1 MFKAIK
7 YVVTENISNL
17 YRIFTIS
24 RYSIAADIHDSHLG
38 LFWNFAN
45 PVIQVLTYWF
55 LFGLVLKRKSVGDVP
70 YLPWMLAGMAVWFF
84 LSPCITNGCN
94 AIFQKAG
101 VISKMKFPVS
111 ILPAT
116 VVMQEFFNHLCF
128 MIIAVIGLL
137 IYGFYP
143 SIYWFELL
151 YYMIAAILF
160 AISLALVTSVLNM
173 IARDTRKFILAI
185 MRLLLYLTPILW
197 DIKTLPKS
205 LQFVMKCNPIYYI
218 VTGYRDCFFYHK
230 GILFYEK
237 QLMLFWGTTIV
248 LFAVGSTIMYKF
260 KTRFIDLL

>member
-7 YVVTENISNL
+7 YVVSENVGNI

-24 RYSIAADIHDSHLG
+24 RYTITADIHDSKLG

-45 PVIQVLTYWF
+45 PLIQVMTYWF
-55 LFGLVLKRKSVGDVP
+55 LFGIVFQRKAVGDIP
-70 YLPWMLAGMAVWFF
+70 YLPWMLTGMAVWFF

-94 AIFQKAG
+94 AIFQKSG

-116 VVMQEFFNHLCF
+116 VIFVEFFNHVCF
-128 MIIAVIGLL
+128 MLITIIGLL
-137 IYGFYP
+137 LFGFYP
-143 SIYWFELL
+143 SIYWLELI
-151 YYMIAAILF
+151 YYMAAAIFF

-173 IARDTRKFILAI
+173 IARDVRKFVLAI

-197 DIKTLPKS
+197 DIKTLPKN
-205 LQFVMKCNPIYYI
+205 LQFIMKCNPIFYI
-218 VTGYRDCFFYHK
+218 VTGYRDCFFYHR
-230 GILFYEK
+230 GILFYHK
-237 QLMLFWGTTIV
+237 QMALFFAITLT
-248 LFAVGSTIMYKF
+248 LFVIGSTLMYRF